1 MGIPHLRKH
10 LEPYAQRGAIQPS
23 NLVIDGPALAY
34 HILNLCRIKTI
45 KNSPFEQPTYELLS
59 RTTLEWLDRIR
70 VCGLT
75 ISRIFFDGYLPTSK
89 TDERTK
95 RLMRTSKD
103 LQGFHRKYVNGMTQG
118 RPGWNSNRKVS
129 LFPEAQPSHS
139 GVSPPPP
146 AFFVPSIVDTLRQS
160 EHYASQ
166 TKVVPGEADVF
177 CAQYVREHGGTVLT
191 SDSDLL
197 VHNLGPNGSVVFFSD
212 IESNPA
218 GTELTG
224 LQFKSAD
231 ICERLSLQPEDG
243 LSCLAFELVMDPHIT
258 LEQAVSKAKSKYS
271 ITAYPGAHKE
281 FTEQYLS
288 PETGSQIPVEASVI
302 LDPRIS
308 EIVLRCR
315 EKKPAMYLPFLLDS
329 PARTSAWE
337 SSKDIRQ
344 LAYAILQT
352 VTGSPILTV
361 AEFRR
366 LDQPS
371 AGTPIKV
378 PPISEVEMDAAVLED
393 VLSSIIKDVRNSKA
407 VWMTLSVYQDV
418 VMTTSQG
425 KVQPLSLKVL
435 QQVVDEKLDT
445 TSWECVHFLAQCQ
458 ATYYSL
464 RMLQQIMQH
473 AASQGKGLS
482 PALKELQDCL
492 SKLPSLADFPTIFNF
507 PEMVQL
513 IIDKKGLSCLT
524 KICADQDDMVPQ
536 LEAIMQPKKQQKSN
550 KRKNSQ
556 EPEARPRSNNP
567 FALLDAEC

>member
-23 NLVIDGPALAY
+23 SLVIDGPALAY
-34 HILNLCRIKTI
+34 HILNLCRINTI
-45 KNSPFEQPTYELLS
+45 KSSPFEQATYELLS
-59 RTTLEWLDRIR
+59 RTTLEWLDRAR
-70 VCGLT
+70 TCGLT

-89 TDERTK
+89 THERTK
-95 RLMRTSKD
+95 RLMKTSKE
-103 LQGFHRKYVNGMTQG
+103 LQGFHRKHVNGLTQG
-118 RPGWNSNRKVS
+118 RPGWNSNRKVG
-129 LFPEAQPSHS
+129 LFPEAQPSQN

-146 AFFVPSIVDTLRQS
+146 AFFVPSIIDTLRQS

-166 TKVVPGEADVF
+166 TSVVPGEADVF

-212 IESNPA
+212 MECNVA
-218 GTELTG
+218 GTEITG

-243 LSCLAFELVMDPHIT
+243 LSCLAFELVIDPHIT
-258 LEQAVSKAKSKYS
+258 FEQAVSKAKSKHS
-271 ITAYPGAHKE
+271 VVAYPGAHKE
-281 FTEQYLS
+281 FIEQYLS
-288 PETGSQIPVEASVI
+288 PETGSQIPVEASVT

-315 EKKPAMYLPFLLDS
+315 DEKPAMYLPFLLDS
-329 PARTSAWE
+329 PTRTSAWE

-352 VTGSPILTV
+352 VTGSPIPTV

-371 AGTPIKV
+371 AGTPVKV

-393 VLSSIIKDVRNSKA
+393 VLSSIIKAVKKPKA

-435 QQVVDEKLDT
+435 QQAVDEKLDT
-445 TSWECVHFLAQCQ
+445 TSWESVHFLAQCQ

-492 SKLPSLADFPTIFNF
+492 TKLPSLPDFPTIFNF
-507 PEMVQL
+507 PEMLRL
-513 IIDKKGLSCLT
+513 IIDNKGLSCLT

-536 LEAIMQPKKQQKSN
+536 LEAIMQPKKQPKSN

>member
-1 MGIPHLRKH
+1 MK
-10 LEPYAQRGAIQPS
+10 
-23 NLVIDGPALAY
+23 
-34 HILNLCRIKTI
+34 
-45 KNSPFEQPTYELLS
+45 
-59 RTTLEWLDRIR
+59 
-70 VCGLT
+70 
-75 ISRIFFDGYLPTSK
+75 
-89 TDERTK
+89 
-95 RLMRTSKD
+95 TSKD
-103 LQGFHRKYVNGMTQG
+103 LQNFHRKYANGVTQG
-118 RPGWNSNRKVS
+118 RSSWNSNRNIS

-139 GVSPPPP
+139 GASPPPP
-146 AFFVPSIVDTLRQS
+146 AFLVPSIIDALRHS

-197 VHNLGPNGSVVFFSD
+197 VHNLGSNGSVVFFSD

-231 ICERLSLQPEDG
+231 ICERLSLHPEDG
-243 LSCLAFELVMDPHIT
+243 LSCLAFELVMDPHIS
-258 LEQAVSKAKSKYS
+258 LEQAVSKAKNKYS
-271 ITAYPGAHKE
+271 VAAYPGAHKE

-288 PETGSQIPVEASVI
+288 PETGSQVTVEASVV

-308 EIVLRCR
+308 EIVHRCR
-315 EKKPAMYLPFLLDS
+315 DKKPAMYLPFLLDS
-329 PARTSAWE
+329 PTRTSAWE

-352 VTGSPILTV
+352 VTGLPIPTV

-378 PPISEVEMDAAVLED
+378 PPIAEVEMDAAVLED
-393 VLSSIIKDVRNSKA
+393 VLSSITKDVKNSKA

-418 VMTTSQG
+418 TMTTSQG
-425 KVQPLSLKVL
+425 KVQPLSLKLL
-435 QQVVDEKLDT
+435 QQAVDGKLDI
-445 TSWECVHFLAQCQ
+445 TSWESVHFLAQCQ

-473 AASQGKGLS
+473 AATQGKGLP
-482 PALKELQDCL
+482 PALVELQDCL
-492 SKLPSLADFPTIFNF
+492 SKLPSLSDFPTIFNF
-507 PEMVQL
+507 PEMLQL

-536 LEAIMQPKKQQKSN
+536 LEAIMQPKRQPKSN